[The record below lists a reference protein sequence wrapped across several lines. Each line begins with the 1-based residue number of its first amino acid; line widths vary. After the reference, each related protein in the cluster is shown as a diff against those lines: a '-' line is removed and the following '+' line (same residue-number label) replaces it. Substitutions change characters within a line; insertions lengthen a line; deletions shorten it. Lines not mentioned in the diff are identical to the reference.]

1 MRRILLIRLG
11 GLGDIVFTLPAVSA
25 IRAAFPEA
33 HITFLSYGEFAFLLE
48 GFPRIDAVFK
58 LDRDLYRH
66 PGTLLPQA
74 LGLLIKLRRGKFD
87 LVVDFQGFGETGLFA
102 KWTGAPERWGLVYR
116 PSRGWAYTK
125 GVRRELYV
133 HPVDY
138 QLEVV
143 RQAGGIPITRPPT
156 RFLVPEDAQRQAHRL
171 FSEWELEARK
181 PTIFIQPFSNGSQKN
196 WGLQD
201 YLRLARDWKAE
212 GLQVIFGGGPREK
225 DALESVRRG
234 GFAVAA
240 GAPLLVSAGLVGLS
254 TVILGGDTGLLHL
267 AAAMGK
273 RVVML
278 IGSKYPGN
286 CFPYGH
292 PEWAVA
298 PEGCEI
304 VSAIKPEPV
313 VRACAQALAEE
324 ATRRQSEVPL
334 AVTA

>member
-33 HITFLSYGEFAFLLE
+33 HITFLSYGEFTFLLE
-48 GFPRIDAVFK
+48 GFPRIDAVLK
-58 LDRDLYRH
+58 LNRDLYRH
-66 PGTLLPQA
+66 PRTLLPQA
-74 LGLLIKLRRGKFD
+74 LRLLIQLRRGKYD

-102 KWTGAPERWGLVYR
+102 KWTGAPERWGMVYR
-116 PSRGWAYTK
+116 PSRRWAYTK

-143 RQAGGIPITRPPT
+143 RQAGGIPIANPPA
-156 RFLVPEDAQRQAHRL
+156 RFLVPENAQRQARHL
-171 FSEWELEARK
+171 FSEWELEVGK
-181 PTIFIQPFSNGSQKN
+181 PTIFIQPFSHGQQKN

-201 YLRLARDWKAE
+201 YLQLARNWKAE
-212 GLQVIFGGGPREK
+212 GLQVLFGGGPSERE
-225 DALESVRRG
+225 ALEPVCRA

-313 VRACAQALAEE
+313 IQACAQALAEE
-324 ATRRQSEVPL
+324 ESRRQSEATVVVS
-334 AVTA
+334 A